1 MDNVKNFFAEREQ
14 AASGERRALDECI
27 TKYSQATNDIEQI
40 ALQSYSAKLCQLEA
54 DLHFDRE
61 NWKVD
66 DDPIT
71 QRMTS
76 YFQSSQYK
84 NAFARLMGLSRY
96 VKQPYTI
103 SYIAER
109 VVVSR
114 TTAHQFVKDC
124 MAESWITGI
133 QMADK
138 TMGYWASD
146 VLMIGL
152 EEHAKYTS
160 DQVETSGAAHDGA
173 LYRMARQRKVSLYS
187 NQYKS
192 VAD

>member
-1 MDNVKNFFAEREQ
+1 MDNVKNFFAERER

-96 VKQPYTI
+96 VKQPYTVHTLQ
-103 SYIAER
+103 S
-109 VVVSR
+109 
-114 TTAHQFVKDC
+114 
-124 MAESWITGI
+124 
-133 QMADK
+133 
-138 TMGYWASD
+138 
-146 VLMIGL
+146 
-152 EEHAKYTS
+152 
-160 DQVETSGAAHDGA
+160 A
-173 LYRMARQRKVSLYS
+173 LS
-187 NQYKS
+187 S
-192 VAD
+192 VARLRINLSKTAWQRVG